1 MLKVSSFSLGLN
13 SLSIFHTEDNFSK
26 DDQKPLASPAKKA
39 APNAVVSVVLGR
51 ITFTPS
57 KLDCICIKRLLLLA
71 PPSTFKDLNLDFARN
86 TVTNDVVKIEDVEA
100 IKRSVRNLVNT
111 NFYERPFHPELGCGV
126 RQLLFEPFTPV
137 TSIFI
142 KRKVEEV
149 ITNYEPRARLDQ
161 VIVTE
166 TPDRNAIE
174 VRVVFYCMNI
184 ANPVT
189 VLTTLQRIR

>member
-1 MLKVSSFSLGLN
+1 MAN
-13 SLSIFHTEDNFSK
+13 YD
-26 DDQKPLASPAKKA
+26 ASVTNKSNK
-39 APNAVVSVVLGR
+39 SVR
-51 ITFTPS
+51 TF
-57 KLDCICIKRLLLLA
+57 R
-71 PPSTFKDLNLDFARN
+71 DLNLDFTRN

-111 NFYERPFHPELGCGV
+111 NFYERPFHPELGCGA

-137 TSIFI
+137 TSIFLR
-142 KRKVEEV
+142 RKIEEV
-149 ITNYEPRARLDQ
+149 ITNYEPRVRLDQ

-166 TPDRNAIE
+166 SPDRNAIE

>member
-1 MLKVSSFSLGLN
+1 MAN
-13 SLSIFHTEDNFSK
+13 YD
-26 DDQKPLASPAKKA
+26 ASVTNKSNK
-39 APNAVVSVVLGR
+39 SVR
-51 ITFTPS
+51 
-57 KLDCICIKRLLLLA
+57 
-71 PPSTFKDLNLDFARN
+71 TFKDLNLDFARN

-111 NFYERPFHPELGCGV
+111 NFYERPFHPELGCGA

-137 TSIFI
+137 TSIFLR
-142 KRKVEEV
+142 RKVEEV

-166 TPDRNAIE
+166 SPDRNAIE

>member
-1 MLKVSSFSLGLN
+1 M
-13 SLSIFHTEDNFSK
+13 SIYDSTQTNES
-26 DDQKPLASPAKKA
+26 QRSA
-39 APNAVVSVVLGR
+39 R
-51 ITFTPS
+51 IY
-57 KLDCICIKRLLLLA
+57 
-71 PPSTFKDLNLDFARN
+71 KDLNLDFTRN
-86 TVTNDVVKIEDVEA
+86 TVTNDVQKIEDVEA

-111 NFYERPFHPELGCGV
+111 NFYERPFHPELGCGA
-126 RQLLFEPFTPV
+126 RQLLFEPFTPD
-137 TSIFI
+137 TSIFLR
-142 KRKVEEV
+142 RKIEEV

-166 TPDRNAIE
+166 SPDRNAIE

>member
-1 MLKVSSFSLGLN
+1 MAN
-13 SLSIFHTEDNFSK
+13 YD
-26 DDQKPLASPAKKA
+26 ASVTNKSNK
-39 APNAVVSVVLGR
+39 SVR
-51 ITFTPS
+51 
-57 KLDCICIKRLLLLA
+57 
-71 PPSTFKDLNLDFARN
+71 TFKDLNLDFARN

-111 NFYERPFHPELGCGV
+111 NFYERPFHPELGCGA

-137 TSIFI
+137 TSIFLR
-142 KRKVEEV
+142 RKIEEV
-149 ITNYEPRARLDQ
+149 ITNYEPRVRLDQ

-166 TPDRNAIE
+166 SPDRNAIE

>member
-1 MLKVSSFSLGLN
+1 MAN
-13 SLSIFHTEDNFSK
+13 YD
-26 DDQKPLASPAKKA
+26 ASQTNKSNK
-39 APNAVVSVVLGR
+39 SVR
-51 ITFTPS
+51 
-57 KLDCICIKRLLLLA
+57 
-71 PPSTFKDLNLDFARN
+71 TFKDLNLDFARN

-111 NFYERPFHPELGCGV
+111 NFYERPFHPELGCGA

-137 TSIFI
+137 TSIFLR
-142 KRKVEEV
+142 RKIEEV
-149 ITNYEPRARLDQ
+149 ITNYEPRVRLDQ

-166 TPDRNAIE
+166 SPDRNAIE

>member
-1 MLKVSSFSLGLN
+1 MAN
-13 SLSIFHTEDNFSK
+13 YD
-26 DDQKPLASPAKKA
+26 ASQTNKS
-39 APNAVVSVVLGR
+39 NQSVR
-51 ITFTPS
+51 
-57 KLDCICIKRLLLLA
+57 
-71 PPSTFKDLNLDFARN
+71 TFKDLNLDFARN

-111 NFYERPFHPELGCGV
+111 NFYERPFHPEVGCGA

-142 KRKVEEV
+142 RRKVEEV

-166 TPDRNAIE
+166 SPDRNAIE
-174 VRVVFYCMNI
+174 VRVIFYCMNI

>member
-1 MLKVSSFSLGLN
+1 MANYDASQTNKSN
-13 SLSIFHTEDNFSK
+13 KSI
-26 DDQKPLASPAKKA
+26 
-39 APNAVVSVVLGR
+39 R
-51 ITFTPS
+51 
-57 KLDCICIKRLLLLA
+57 
-71 PPSTFKDLNLDFARN
+71 TFKDLNLDFTRN

-100 IKRSVRNLVNT
+100 IKRSVRNLVKT
-111 NFYERPFHPELGCGV
+111 NFYERPFHPELGCGA

-137 TSIFI
+137 TSIFLR
-142 KRKVEEV
+142 RKIEEV

-166 TPDRNAIE
+166 SPDRNAIE

>member
-1 MLKVSSFSLGLN
+1 MAN
-13 SLSIFHTEDNFSK
+13 YD
-26 DDQKPLASPAKKA
+26 ASVTNKSNK
-39 APNAVVSVVLGR
+39 SVR
-51 ITFTPS
+51 
-57 KLDCICIKRLLLLA
+57 
-71 PPSTFKDLNLDFARN
+71 TFKDLNLDFTRN

-111 NFYERPFHPELGCGV
+111 NFYERPFHPELGCGA

-137 TSIFI
+137 TSIFLR
-142 KRKVEEV
+142 RKIEEV

-166 TPDRNAIE
+166 SPDRNAIE